1 MNTFRNYVLDSISE
15 VDRLYDHPVPD
26 VEVWQRCAA
35 IATEAGDKAARL
47 GLADLH
53 RDSRMLAG
61 MAEPMPVKTF
71 LASCLAAL
79 PQASA
84 IELPQMLTAD
94 EAIAYLRL
102 NVDGRD
108 PHERLRNLIRR
119 QRLPCIRRG
128 KLMLFRRTSIDAW
141 ADARK

>member
-1 MNTFRNYVLDSISE
+1 MSTFRNYLHDSISE
-15 VDRLYDHPVPD
+15 LDRLYDHPAPD
-26 VEVWQRCAA
+26 VEVWQRCAT

-47 GLADLH
+47 GFADLH
-53 RDSRMLAG
+53 RDSRNFAG

-79 PQASA
+79 PQASG
-84 IELPQMLTAD
+84 ELPQMLTAD

-102 NVDGRD
+102 NIDGRD